1 MLVAGGSNPGV
12 QVQSEG
18 IIRIVFNAVKLQIE
32 GRGAGKTEVN
42 KGITAAA

>member
-18 IIRIVFNAVKLQIE
+18 IIRIVFDAVKPQIK
-32 GRGAGKTEVN
+32 GSGAGKTQVN
-42 KGITAAA
+42 KGITAAS